1 MKMKVTGKKAA
12 AAIGILCYA
21 AAFLF
26 IAYLLEYGPVKILR
40 YMVLAVA
47 LFYLAGVDIKSR
59 IVPNRILLIL
69 TSLRILCFLPEA
81 VLYPGYLG
89 GFIKASLFGAVAAML
104 ILLAGNFICK
114 QGMGFGDI
122 KLFGVIGFYTG
133 PQTVLGILFFS
144 LIFAAVYSIVLM
156 LMKKIGAKDEIP
168 FVPFVAAGFAAA
180 SLLGV

>member
-1 MKMKVTGKKAA
+1 MKVTGKKAA
-12 AAIGILCYA
+12 AAIGILCYM

-40 YMVLAVA
+40 YSILAIS
-47 LFYLAGVDIKSR
+47 LFYLASLDIKSR

-69 TSLRILCFLPEA
+69 TAVRILCFLPEA

-89 GFIKASLFGAVAAML
+89 GFISASLLGAAAAML

-122 KLFGVIGFYTG
+122 KLFGVIGFYVG
-133 PQTVLGILFFS
+133 PQTILGVLFFS
-144 LIFAAVYSIVLM
+144 LIFAAVYSIVFM

-168 FVPFVAAGFAAA
+168 FVPFVAIGFAVA